1 VTLKCPINQKAKDT
15 RVPNQD
21 HIRET
26 DAALETDAID
36 QDLIDVT
43 AGVAAEVVRQI
54 AKIDET
60 AHDQTERADRD
71 HLLKNQTKKLST
83 KPKILLIQ
91 MVEASLVQFQQTETM
106 QPTIRITKA
115 KVQMI

>member
-1 VTLKCPINQKAKDT
+1 MTLKFPINQKAKDT

-91 MVEASLVQFQQTETM
+91 MVEASLVQFQQTEIM